1 VEASVL
7 GNLSAQMIALGE
19 IETLATARAL
29 IRASFQMNEYTPQSV
44 LPPRVLECFER
55 LLAAKELR
63 GETCA

>member
-1 VEASVL
+1 
-7 GNLSAQMIALGE
+7 MIALGE